1 MLEAQDMFTPAPDFA
16 TTVGCRTLDVFDT
29 EGGVRVPTWV
39 LYPAHAPE
47 SLEHFGPYPL
57 SVASNVPIVGSQLP
71 LVVIS
76 HGTGG
81 FPFTHRDLAAQL
93 CRAGFVVALPEHTGN
108 SRTDNSAAHTAANL
122 ANRPRQIRRL
132 LDAIFADPELSPR
145 LLPGEVFMIGHSIGA
160 YTALALAGGR
170 PTCFPHESP
179 DGQPQP
185 VPVLADRRLRALVLL
200 APATPWF
207 MRQGALSEVDLPILM
222 YTGARDELA
231 PADFHGAIVLLGVRN
246 PARVRH
252 RVVENA
258 GHFSFQ
264 SPFPPEMVRP
274 DFAPS
279 QDPPG
284 IDRAALQGVLADEI
298 IAFLKEQRQATR

>member
-1 MLEAQDMFTPAPDFA
+1 M
-16 TTVGCRTLDVFDT
+16 
-29 EGGVRVPTWV
+29 RVPTWV

-57 SVASNVPIVGSQLP
+57 SVASNVPVIGSQLP
-71 LVVIS
+71 LLVIS

-122 ANRPRQIRRL
+122 AIVRARSVACSTPSLPIPSCRRGSCRGGFYDRS
-132 LDAIFADPELSPR
+132 LDWRLHRAGLGGRAAD
-145 LLPGEVFMIGHSIGA
+145 LLPARVAGRPGA
-160 YTALALAGGR
+160 AGAGAGRSSLAGAGAAGAG
-170 PTCFPHESP
+170 H
-179 DGQPQP
+179 
-185 VPVLADRRLRALVLL
+185 
-200 APATPWF
+200 PWF

-231 PADFHGAIVLLGVRN
+231 RRSFTAPSCCSACAIRPGCAIASSKTPATSRF
-246 PARVRH
+246 RVR
-252 RVVENA
+252 
-258 GHFSFQ
+258 F
-264 SPFPPEMVRP
+264 RP
-274 DFAPS
+274 RWCVPTLPLL

-298 IAFLKEQRQATR
+298 IAFCGNSGRRPAGPGPKVRSASLSEVF